1 MWRKHS
7 CLPALLPTLAASGPQ
22 KRRVETRRGTQKCVR
37 HDSRCEVILALL
49 LSYCGHRRP
58 THTTI
63 CGWASPP
70 APPNAAGALPCISG
84 RKPTS
89 RGVILRLRGETT
101 SGCGPTHAPPIARNR
116 GPRRADEIA
125 RGVADAGPAP
135 TRGPSFPGE
144 IGDARHVL
152 GCHERQT
159 AAGDG
164 RMTTRPLWIAAG
176 CAAVLAS
183 TQDRALW

>member
-1 MWRKHS
+1 MGCRHLCPLEPLYTGVELIDQKGQTGVIRQLAEGHFS
-7 CLPALLPTLAASGPQ
+7 AL
-22 KRRVETRRGTQKCVR
+22 
-37 HDSRCEVILALL
+37 
-49 LSYCGHRRP
+49 
-58 THTTI
+58 
-63 CGWASPP
+63 
-70 APPNAAGALPCISG
+70 
-84 RKPTS
+84 KPTS

-101 SGCGPTHAPPIARNR
+101 SGCRPTHAPPITRNR

-135 TRGPSFPGE
+135 TRGRSFPGE

-164 RMTTRPLWIAAG
+164 RMTTRSLWIAAG